1 MRKSRLCKLFILF
14 FEYLSTQ
21 GRIFSQSVYI
31 IHLFNLQSDRLESA
45 KVNSMDGQFVKYT
58 QVNFK
63 CY

>member
-1 MRKSRLCKLFILF
+1 MYVRLSGTNKNI
-14 FEYLSTQ
+14 
-21 GRIFSQSVYI
+21 
-31 IHLFNLQSDRLESA
+31 QSDRLESA